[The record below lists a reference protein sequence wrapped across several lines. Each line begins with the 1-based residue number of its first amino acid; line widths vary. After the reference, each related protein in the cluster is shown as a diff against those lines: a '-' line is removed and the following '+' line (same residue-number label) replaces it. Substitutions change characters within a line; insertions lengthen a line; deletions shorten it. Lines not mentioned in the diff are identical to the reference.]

1 MHTTVQAY
9 ISKGE
14 TKMNIYIA
22 DRDLPGV
29 TLEQLAAAQKAAIE
43 TSQRFTEEGKPVR
56 YVRTAWV
63 PSESHVM
70 CMFEAEDAQAVRDV
84 NEAAGIPFTRIL
96 EAMDLTPA

>member
-1 MHTTVQAY
+1 
-9 ISKGE
+9 
-14 TKMNIYIA
+14 MNIYIA

-43 TSQRFTEEGKPVR
+43 TSQRFTAEGKPIR
-56 YVRTAWV
+56 YIRSAWV

-70 CMFEAEDAQAVRDV
+70 CMFEAEDPQSVRDV

>member
-1 MHTTVQAY
+1 M
-9 ISKGE
+9 K
-14 TKMNIYIA
+14 IYLV
-22 DRDLPGV
+22 DRVLPGV

-70 CMFEAEDAQAVRDV
+70 CMFDAETGQSVRDV

>member
-1 MHTTVQAY
+1 
-9 ISKGE
+9 
-14 TKMNIYIA
+14 MNIYIA

-43 TSQRFTEEGKPVR
+43 TSQHFTEEGKPVR
-56 YVRTAWV
+56 YIRTAWV

-70 CMFEAEDAQAVRDV
+70 CMFEAEDPQAVRDV

>member
-1 MHTTVQAY
+1 
-9 ISKGE
+9 
-14 TKMNIYIA
+14 MNIYIA
-22 DRDLPGV
+22 DRNLPGV

-70 CMFEAEDAQAVRDV
+70 CRYEAPDAQLVRDV
-84 NEAAGIPFTRIL
+84 NEVAGIPFTRIV
-96 EAMDLTPA
+96 EAMDLTPSK